1 MGGVSKPGVTT
12 TPDGARDGAT
22 KGGLPLEGVVPG
34 GGAEE
39 GKAGGGADRVAP
51 PGGGTELRAGAR
63 AGGMFTGSDAFG
75 EGALGEGA
83 G

>member
-22 KGGLPLEGVVPG
+22 KGGLLVDGVVPG

-39 GKAGGGADRVAP
+39 GKAGGGPGGGAP
-51 PGGGTELRAGAR
+51 PGGGTELRTGAR
-63 AGGMFTGSDAFG
+63 AGGVPTEGGDA
-75 EGALGEGA
+75 
-83 G
+83 